1 MDLFWLLHGSVKV
14 VSCIS
19 RLPNKTKLKFDQDF
33 NACWSLCF
41 ELKVLNESKYS
52 MPWLRCSFANALFF
66 QHVYPHLCWTVIV
79 VWQLYVSRFK
89 RTGAPI
95 TGDPQNRS
103 QSVFPPNLEI
113 LRSRSES
120 VLSPIAMCSWGQTAQ
135 WGQNITMT
143 WSLLWLSQR
152 Q

>member
-1 MDLFWLLHGSVKV
+1 M
-14 VSCIS
+14 
-19 RLPNKTKLKFDQDF
+19 
-33 NACWSLCF
+33 
-41 ELKVLNESKYS
+41 YS

-66 QHVYPHLCWTVIV
+66 QHVYPHLCWTAIV

-152 Q
+152 PLLFFLRLKESLETKDVHSSFETQIELLLVGFYNCLCIVDYFKMKY